1 MLDEL
6 AVAGEVVWA
15 GAGAI
20 GSDDGRIVLA
30 FRDRA
35 SLLLPPVVDP
45 PEGPVHDAIRA
56 HLAHAGASFWL
67 DLVAAVGAATRVT
80 DERAILA
87 AVWDLVWSGEIT
99 NDGFGPLRAVLGRKP
114 RAGGTRRPRPGRLT
128 RIGPP
133 AGAGRWSLVEPLRT
147 GVTGAG
153 PSGTERMH
161 ALSLQ
166 LLERHGV
173 LTREAARGEGV
184 AGGFAAVYPVLR
196 ALEESGRVRRGYFVA
211 GLGAAQFALP
221 GAVDRLRALRE
232 EPEPIEPDAYDLEP
246 DNPAHRDTELLVL
259 AATDPAQPYGAA
271 LSWPETPP
279 DAGRPSR
286 SAGAFVV
293 MRRGVPVA
301 FLERGGR
308 AVLRF
313 GGAGAGNGWIDA
325 LARLVKDGRL
335 RQLEIQR
342 VDGLPVR
349 ESDALEALRAAGFRD
364 GYRGVILRS

>member
-1 MLDEL
+1 
-6 AVAGEVVWA
+6 
-15 GAGAI
+15 
-20 GSDDGRIVLA
+20 
-30 FRDRA
+30 
-35 SLLLPPVVDP
+35 
-45 PEGPVHDAIRA
+45 
-56 HLAHAGASFWL
+56 
-67 DLVAAVGAATRVT
+67 
-80 DERAILA
+80 
-87 AVWDLVWSGEIT
+87 
-99 NDGFGPLRAVLGRKP
+99 
-114 RAGGTRRPRPGRLT
+114 
-128 RIGPP
+128 
-133 AGAGRWSLVEPLRT
+133 
-147 GVTGAG
+147 
-153 PSGTERMH
+153 MH
-161 ALSLQ
+161 ALALQ

-232 EPEPIEPDAYDLEP
+232 EPEPVEPNDFEFDDGRDLHG
-246 DNPAHRDTELLVL
+246 DVALHRDADLVVL

-271 LSWPETPP
+271 LAWPESPP

-293 MRRGVPVA
+293 TRRGVPVA
-301 FLERGGR
+301 FLERGGK

-313 GGAGAGNGWIDA
+313 RGARETNTGETNTWVDA

-349 ESDALEALRAAGFRD
+349 ESDALEVLRAAGFRD